1 MNLLER
7 YHALLILIKLKN
19 TNNITVNFKKLSK
32 KAVIPTY
39 AHDTDAGMDM
49 TAISKTVTDDYI
61 EFDTG
66 IAIELPS
73 GYTGLL
79 FPRSSNSKKDLLMCN
94 SVGVVDEGYQNSIK
108 FRFKRIPN
116 PNKWVVITSW
126 VKKLFGI
133 ESITSTIDYD
143 PKEYSV
149 GEKIGQLIIMPYPKV
164 TLNEV
169 DEFAPSERGMGG
181 FGSTDKPT
189 DSSEAVAET
198 PKKETKRKP
207 RKKK

>member
-1 MNLLER
+1 M
-7 YHALLILIKLKN
+7 LKN
-19 TNNITVNFKKLSK
+19 SSNITVNFKKLSK

-49 TAISKTVTDDYI
+49 TAISKTVTDDFV

-66 IAIELPS
+66 IAIDLPV
-73 GYTGLL
+73 GYVGLL
-79 FPRSSNSKKDLLMCN
+79 FPRSSVSKKDMLMCN
-94 SVGVVDEGYQNSIK
+94 SVGVVDVGFQNSVK

-116 PNKWVVITSW
+116 PSKWTVITTW

-133 ESITSTIDYD
+133 ESITSEIYYD

-149 GEKIGQLIIMPYPKV
+149 GDKIGQLIIMPYPKV

-169 DEFAPSERGMGG
+169 DEFAPSERGLGG
-181 FGSTDKPT
+181 FGSTDKNT
-189 DSSEAVAET
+189 ESSEIKAET
-198 PKKETKRKP
+198 PVKETKRKT
-207 RKKK
+207 KKKK